1 LGTLRPAMD
10 VLAAEIRVGMLM
22 QHAKTSLNGLVIDRG
37 DGNHGMG
44 WIQSM
49 R

>member
-1 LGTLRPAMD
+1 MSTLQPAMG

-37 DGNHGMG
+37 VGNHGMG